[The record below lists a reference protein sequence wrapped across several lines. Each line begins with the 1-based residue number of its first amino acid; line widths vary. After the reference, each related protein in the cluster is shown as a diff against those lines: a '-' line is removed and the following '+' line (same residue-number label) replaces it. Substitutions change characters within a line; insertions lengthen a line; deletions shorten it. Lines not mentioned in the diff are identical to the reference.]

1 MTMPCTDSSSSS
13 TPTIAIPLSN
23 YATLQSPAFAALQGK
38 IPDNW
43 IQHVHPQGWLYFSC
57 PSLKIVTAYDIR
69 DPDIYEILTLNA
81 AAYPLSGL
89 EDAMEVQLSGHRNPG
104 SLQSP
109 ALNLVIN
116 HLHCVAS
123 YELEEVRSDTISL
136 TNPYIL
142 NRRRRLYWNFVCR
155 YPSHMRCPDRA
166 IPDASDALT
175 WYYTD
180 NLVRGLRSTVP
191 FSKTECEELRGVL
204 NEMMLP
210 QNANSVAKT
219 AFLAWFLREV
229 CSFRDAEYYGLYT
242 ESTANTILAE
252 RQRPSLSPA
261 LENPSPSISPFVS
274 LLINVVFFGIPKT
287 YVAYLRQSFKYK
299 GRLNNMHQNWG
310 DYISKLVREYST
322 FLLISTVLLSATV
335 SFLAV
340 PGASPAC
347 QLATTASVFTSLGSI
362 IVGVFSIWRHQGNTR
377 GTDAYAYMRNAQ
389 QNWFGIYGHAMLL
402 SLPAVLLVWSILAF
416 AVSIVVYALQGMS
429 YYDGS
434 SLRVSAWIFLAIFV
448 LIVTTVIS
456 AIHTLSTVWTI
467 HRRPFWFLDRVRSC
481 WASSSVES
489 FAV

>member
-1 MTMPCTDSSSSS
+1 MPRTDSSS

-23 YATLQSPAFAALQGK
+23 YATLQSPAFAILQCK
-38 IPDNW
+38 MPDNW

-57 PSLKIVTAYDIR
+57 PSFKIVTAYDIR
-69 DPDIYEILTLNA
+69 APDIYEILMLNA
-81 AAYPLSGL
+81 AEYPLSEL

-123 YELEEVRSDTISL
+123 YKLEEVRNDTVSL
-136 TNPYIL
+136 TDPYLL

-155 YPSHMRCPDRA
+155 YPSHIQCPDRA
-166 IPDASDALT
+166 IPDASGALT
-175 WYYTD
+175 WYYMD
-180 NLVRGLRSTVP
+180 NLVRGSRSTVP

-210 QNANSVAKT
+210 QNANNVAKT

-242 ESTANTILAE
+242 EGTANTILAE
-252 RQRPSLSPA
+252 RQGPNLSPA
-261 LENPSPSISPFVS
+261 LENPSPSPFVS
-274 LLINVVFFGIPKT
+274 LFMNVVFFGIPKT
-287 YVAYLRQSFKYK
+287 YVAYLKQTFKYK

-310 DYISKLVREYST
+310 DYVSKLVREYST
-322 FLLISTVLLSATV
+322 FLVISTVLLSATV

-340 PGASPAC
+340 PGASPIC

-362 IVGVFSIWRHQGNTR
+362 IVGVFSIWRHQENTR

-389 QNWFGIYGHAMLL
+389 HNWFGIYGHAMLL
-402 SLPAVLLVWSILAF
+402 SLPAVLIVWSILAF

-434 SLRVSAWIFLAIFV
+434 SLRASAWIFLAIFV
-448 LIVTTVIS
+448 LIVTTVIG
-456 AIHTLSTVWTI
+456 AIHTLSNVWTI
-467 HRRPFWFLDRVRSC
+467 HRRPFSFLDRVRSRC
-481 WASSSVES
+481 VSPSVES
-489 FAV
+489 SAV

>member
-1 MTMPCTDSSSSS
+1 
-13 TPTIAIPLSN
+13 SN
-23 YATLQSPAFAALQGK
+23 YTTLKSPAFGTLQGK
-38 IPDNW
+38 IPENW

-69 DPDIYEILTLNA
+69 DPDIYELLTLNA
-81 AAYPLSGL
+81 AEYPLSEL

-104 SLQSP
+104 SLRSP

-123 YELEEVRSDTISL
+123 YQLQEVRNDIASVTD
-136 TNPYIL
+136 PYIL
-142 NRRRRLYWNFVCR
+142 NRRRRLYWNFVSKH
-155 YPSHMRCPDRA
+155 PSHIRCPDRA
-166 IPDASDALT
+166 IADASDALT

-180 NLVRGLRSTVP
+180 NLVRGSRSTVP

-204 NEMMLP
+204 NEMTLP
-210 QNANSVAKT
+210 QNAGSVAKT

-229 CSFRDAEYYGLYT
+229 CSFRDAEYYGLHT
-242 ESTANTILAE
+242 ESTANTILTE
-252 RQRPSLSPA
+252 RQRPKLSPA
-261 LENPSPSISPFVS
+261 LESPSPSISPFVY

-287 YVAYLRQSFKYK
+287 YVAYLRTSFKYK

-310 DYISKLVREYST
+310 NYISRLVGEYSN
-322 FLLISTVLLSATV
+322 FLLIVNIPVSVATV

-347 QLATTASVFTSLGSI
+347 QMVTTVSVFTSLGSI

-377 GTDAYAYMRNAQ
+377 GTDAYVYMRNAQ
-389 QNWFGIYGHAMLL
+389 HNWLGIYGHAMLL
-402 SLPAVLLVWSILAF
+402 SLPAVLLVWAILAF
-416 AVSIVVYALQGMS
+416 AVSIVVYALQGTS
-429 YYDGS
+429 DYDGS
-434 SLRVSAWIFLAIFV
+434 SLRASAWISLAIFV
-448 LIVTTVIS
+448 LIVTTVIG

-467 HRRPFWFLDRVRSC
+467 HRRPFWFLDRVRSG
-481 WASSSVES
+481 WVSVES